1 MLPRYHIKKQGLKLR
16 LEMIQIAVAGNIGS
30 GKTTL
35 TKMLSKSLGWDAMY
49 EDLEQNPYINDF
61 YGDMP
66 RWSFNLQIYFL
77 HSRLKQIVDVRRKE
91 RNVIQDRTVYEDAYI
106 FAPNLHQMGLM
117 TERDFNT
124 YTKLFNLTTS
134 LVHPP
139 ELLIY
144 IKSSS
149 KTLVRQIASR
159 GRDYEKNI
167 SPEYLDNLNELYNKW
182 IQSYNQGKLLIIDI
196 DEHNFLDH
204 KEEYVKVLE
213 MVREKITSES

>member
-167 SPEYLDNLNELYNKW
+167 SPEYLDNLNELYNQW
-182 IQSYNQGKLLIIDI
+182 IQSYDQSKLLIIDI

-213 MVREKITSES
+213 MVKEKIASE